1 MYIPPAFVIDDVER
15 VAEFVEAVGAA
26 DVVTFDGEQPI
37 SSLVPVIWD
46 RSGEGP
52 GRLLAHLSIANE
64 QWRTTRTDV
73 HALAIVHGPQAY
85 ISPSWYPSKQEHGR
99 AVPTWNYLS
108 VHFTG
113 QVAFHQD
120 PEWLRDIV
128 TRLTDKHE
136 ATRADRWHV
145 TDAPSTFIDGQLR
158 GIVGVEMLI
167 ERVEAKAKLSQNR
180 SEADQRG
187 AVEGLR
193 AEPTPSS
200 VEVADLMQRRARFS

>member
-1 MYIPPAFVIDDVER
+1 VYIPPAFVLDDVER

-46 RSGEGP
+46 RSGGGH

-73 HALAIVHGPQAY
+73 RALAIVHGPQAY

-128 TRLTDKHE
+128 TRLTDTHE
-136 ATRADRWHV
+136 AARADRWHV
-145 TDAPSTFIDGQLR
+145 TDAPPSFIDGQLR

-180 SEADQRG
+180 GEADRRG
-187 AVEGLR
+187 AVEGLL
-193 AEPTPSS
+193 ADATPSS
-200 VEVADLMQRRARFS
+200 VEVADLMERHARFS

>member
-1 MYIPPAFVIDDVER
+1 MYIPLAFAVDDVER
-15 VAEFVEAVGAA
+15 VAEFVDQVGAA
-26 DVVTFDGEQPI
+26 DIVTFDGEQPI
-37 SSLVPVIWD
+37 SSLVPVLWD
-46 RSGEGP
+46 RSADGP
-52 GRLLAHLSIANE
+52 GRLLAHVSVAND

-73 HALAIVHGPQAY
+73 RALAIVHGPQAY
-85 ISPSWYPSKQEHGR
+85 VSPSWYPSKREHGR
-99 AVPTWNYLS
+99 AAPTWNYLS

-113 QVAFHQD
+113 RVAFHRD
-120 PEWLRDIV
+120 PKWLRDIV

-145 TDAPSTFIDGQLR
+145 TDAPTSYIDGQLR
-158 GIVGVEMLI
+158 GIVGVELLI

-180 SEADQRG
+180 SEADQAG

-200 VEVADLMQRRARFS
+200 IEVAELMEHHARFS